1 MSKDH
6 RLQEAVLAELAWEPS
21 VVAAQIGVTARNG
34 VVTLTGF
41 VESYSQ
47 KLAAEQ
53 AALRVR
59 GVQALAQEIDVRLPF
74 ERQRGDE
81 EIATAAIERLSWSVG
96 GLANPF
102 TVKVE
107 DGWITLTGDAEWHF
121 QKDEAAQ
128 DVRQLM
134 GVVGVSNN
142 ITVKPCIDAAH
153 LTDDINHALGR
164 SWFFDTSDLR
174 VTAAGGHVVLTGT
187 VSSQHDRQS
196 AARTAWAA
204 SGTVSVANDIIV
216 T

>member
-6 RLQEAVLAELAWEPS
+6 RLQEAVLAELAREPS

-34 VVTLTGF
+34 VVTWTRF
-41 VESYSQ
+41 VESYSL

-53 AALRVR
+53 AALCVK

-81 EIATAAIERLSWSVG
+81 EIAIAAIERLSWSVDG
-96 GLANPF
+96 VANPF

-107 DGWITLTGDAEWHF
+107 DGWITLTGEAEWHF

-134 GVVGVSNN
+134 GVSVSP
-142 ITVKPCIDAAH
+142 T
-153 LTDDINHALGR
+153 TSR
-164 SWFFDTSDLR
+164 SNP
-174 VTAAGGHVVLTGT
+174 
-187 VSSQHDRQS
+187 
-196 AARTAWAA
+196 A
-204 SGTVSVANDIIV
+204 STPRI
-216 T
+216 